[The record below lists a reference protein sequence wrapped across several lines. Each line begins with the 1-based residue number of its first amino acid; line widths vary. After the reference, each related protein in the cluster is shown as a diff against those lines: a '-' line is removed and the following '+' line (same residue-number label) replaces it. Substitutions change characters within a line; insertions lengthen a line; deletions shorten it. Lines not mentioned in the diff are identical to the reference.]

1 MDIKEIKDTRKIILG
16 LHEIL
21 SIHNKL
27 KIAKAVFNFKDGA
40 QMVTTLE
47 EFITMKE
54 IGLDEEIKTFKSRV
68 PIPSIVL
75 ISTSSKIIF
84 CNYNGAVILDTDLI
98 VSINLSYRD

>member
-1 MDIKEIKDTRKIILG
+1 MDIREIKDTRKIILG
-16 LHEIL
+16 LHDIL

-47 EFITMKE
+47 EFVTMKE
-54 IGLDEEIKTFKSRV
+54 IGLEEEIKTFKSGG
-68 PIPSIVL
+68 PIPSIIL

-84 CNYNGAVILDTDLI
+84 CNYNGAVILNTDLI
-98 VSINLSYRD
+98 ISINLSYRD